1 MFCMTQLYSTDW
13 QECNITMNSSKTEP
27 RRVLAARLDE
37 FLLDFA
43 NVDFS
48 NTKTTERVERRF
60 RDLMPEIPI
69 VGRVV
74 LTERPRVDLD
84 ALSGG
89 PIAPAPAKKIDPQ
102 EFRPQQL
109 AGLQQHMRR
118 AWVAQTRRERRYCI
132 WQLLETHYLALWRKR
147 VHELPG
153 TVTRTENGFE
163 HTGEFTS
170 NHSEVLHDRAPA
182 SPFDDVVARLED
194 LEGRTKL
201 CANSSCDVTPYF
213 IAARS
218 SQAYC
223 SEGCALPA
231 QREAKRRW
239 WASDGPRWRA
249 EQKEMRNEGA
259 KAPKGRTKNVKA
271 R

>member
-1 MFCMTQLYSTDW
+1 
-13 QECNITMNSSKTEP
+13 MNSSKVRP
-27 RRVLAARLDE
+27 SDNLAARLDA

-43 NVDFS
+43 NADFS
-48 NTKTTERVERRF
+48 RSKSAAKVERRF
-60 RDLMPEIPI
+60 SDLMPEVP
-69 VGRVV
+69 VMGKVV
-74 LTERPRVDLD
+74 VTARPRVDLSP
-84 ALSGG
+84 LSGA
-89 PIAPAPAKKIDPQ
+89 PIPPAPLKRIDPQ

-109 AGLQQHMRR
+109 AGLQQHLRR

-132 WQLLETHYLALWRKR
+132 WQLLETHYLALWRRR
-147 VHELPG
+147 VRELPN
-153 TVTRTENGFE
+153 TVTRTENGYE
-163 HTGEFTS
+163 RTGALTPT
-170 NHSEVLHDRAPA
+170 HSEVLHDRAPV

-201 CANSSCDVTPYF
+201 CANSACDVTPYF
-213 IAARS
+213 IAARK

-239 WASDGPRWRA
+239 WASDGPGWRA
-249 EQKEMRNEGA
+249 KRNELKDREG
-259 KAPKGRTKNVKA
+259 KPPREGKKNVKA